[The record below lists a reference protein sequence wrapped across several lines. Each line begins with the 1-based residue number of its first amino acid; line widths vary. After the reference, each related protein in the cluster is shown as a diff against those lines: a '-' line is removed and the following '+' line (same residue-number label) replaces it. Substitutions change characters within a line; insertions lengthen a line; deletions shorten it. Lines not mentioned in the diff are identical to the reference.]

1 MKLDN
6 FIINITLAVKGDE
19 IHRKAMTR
27 EDESSHLLQ
36 KNWGGRNGCYNVR
49 DLGLCLKNDST
60 FRKGITD
67 YIFSSMLACTFSS
80 VLKFTVL

>member
-27 EDESSHLLQ
+27 EDESS
-36 KNWGGRNGCYNVR
+36 KENKKIGEGVMGV
-49 DLGLCLKNDST
+49 
-60 FRKGITD
+60 I
-67 YIFSSMLACTFSS
+67 M
-80 VLKFTVL
+80 